1 LPLLQGPQCRRVLDE
16 QREGRHL
23 SSPDDAWGI
32 VLAAGSG
39 SRLGEMK
46 QFLKVGG
53 SRLVDHSVRV
63 TASVCQEVV
72 LVLPSGYSWQGER
85 VSRIVAGGETRID
98 SARRGLDAVPSS
110 ARIVLIHDAAHPLAS
125 KRLLDSLIRAV
136 QQSDVDAVLPAL
148 PTKDTVMRVRGDVI
162 FETIPREGLVWVQ
175 MPYVF
180 KTNVLRAAHAHGGE
194 ATDESVL
201 VQRLG
206 ARIKTIPG
214 EAGNI
219 HVATRDDLAIV
230 ARLLHAP

>member
-1 LPLLQGPQCRRVLDE
+1 LQGSRGHRLLADE
-16 QREGRHL
+16 RQEGRHL
-23 SSPDDAWGI
+23 SSPHAAWGI

-39 SRLGEMK
+39 SRLGAKK

-53 SRLVDHSVRV
+53 SRLVDLSVRV
-63 TASVCQEVV
+63 TASVCREVV
-72 LVLPSGYSWQGER
+72 LVLPSGYSWQGEPVTR
-85 VSRIVAGGETRID
+85 VVAGGKTRID

-110 ARIVLIHDAAHPLAS
+110 AQIVLIHDAAHPLAS

-136 QQSDVDAVLPAL
+136 QQSEVDAVLPAL
-148 PTKDTVMRVRGDVI
+148 PTKDTVMRVQDDDVVEI
-162 FETIPREGLVWVQ
+162 VPREGLVWVQ
-175 MPYVF
+175 MPYAF
-180 KTNVLRAAHAHGGE
+180 KTDVLRAAHARGGE

-214 EAGNI
+214 EASNI

>member
-1 LPLLQGPQCRRVLDE
+1 
-16 QREGRHL
+16 L
-23 SSPDDAWGI
+23 S
-32 VLAAGSG
+32 
-39 SRLGEMK
+39 
-46 QFLKVGG
+46 VGG
-53 SRLVDHSVRV
+53 SRLVDIAVRV
-63 TASVCQEVV
+63 TASVCREVV
-72 LVLPSGYSWQGER
+72 LVLPSGYSWHGR
-85 VSRIVAGGETRID
+85 PVSKVVAGGETRLE

-110 ARIVLIHDAAHPLAS
+110 AQIVMVHDAAHPLAS

-148 PTKDTVMRVRGDVI
+148 PTKDTVMRIRGDVI
-162 FETIPREGLVWVQ
+162 VETIPREGLLWVQ

-214 EAGNI
+214 EASNI
-219 HVATRDDLAIV
+219 HVATREDLAIV
-230 ARLLHAP
+230 ARLLHGP